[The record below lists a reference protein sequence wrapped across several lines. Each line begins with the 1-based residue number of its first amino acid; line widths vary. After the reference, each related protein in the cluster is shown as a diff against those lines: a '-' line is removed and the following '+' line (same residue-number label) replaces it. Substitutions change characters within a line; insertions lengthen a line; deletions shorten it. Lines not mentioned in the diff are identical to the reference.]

1 MEASSRESG
10 GCGAAGECDWIGVG
24 RRGRSDNGRDY
35 ESEHTPLLT
44 CVTYLC
50 NHSHSLL
57 TVVSSKATLKSESV
71 LSN

>member
-44 CVTYLC
+44 CYISL
-50 NHSHSLL
+50 HSLL